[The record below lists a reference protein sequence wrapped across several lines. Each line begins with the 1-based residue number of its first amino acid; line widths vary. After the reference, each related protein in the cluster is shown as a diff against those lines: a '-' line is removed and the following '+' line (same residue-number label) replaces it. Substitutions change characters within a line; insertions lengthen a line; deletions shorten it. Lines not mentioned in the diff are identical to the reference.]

1 MPDALPDSL
10 PATAPQPTRLAD
22 YRPPDFLVDRVD
34 LVFDLGEAD
43 TRVASH
49 IALRRNPQAAS
60 PGAPLRLDGDE
71 LELVAVA
78 LDGKPLDA
86 GDYRQEPGGAL
97 VITAVPDSFALDIET
112 RINPLGNTALNGL
125 YISGGNFC
133 TQCEPEGFRRI
144 TYFLDRPDVMAR
156 YTVTIRADK
165 ARYPVLLSNGN
176 PAGQG
181 DLPGGRHWA
190 KWVDPHPKPSYL
202 FALVAGDLVAFEDR
216 FTTRSG
222 RAVPLGIWVRR
233 GDEDKCGHAME
244 SLKKSMRWDEEVFG
258 LEYDLDVFNIVA
270 VSDFNMG
277 AMENKGLNIFNTRY
291 VLAKPES
298 ATDTDYQAIEAVIA
312 HEYFHNWTGDRVTCR
327 DWFQLSLKEGLT
339 VFRDQLFSADQ
350 GSPAVCRIGN
360 IRTLRAIQFPE
371 DAGPLAH
378 PVQPQSYLRIDNFY
392 TPTVYNKGAEVIRM
406 IHTLLGPEG
415 FRRGMD
421 LYIERHDNQAATIGD
436 FVAAMQDAAGSGPA
450 GGQPGSVDLGGFAL
464 WYEQAGTPEITV
476 EESYDEAARS
486 YELRIAQRVPPTP
499 GQPDKQPMPIPL
511 AMGLLGPNGDEL
523 PTRLDGESE
532 ARSGTRVLVAG
543 RERQV
548 FRFVDVPTPP
558 LPSLLRNFSAPVKLQ
573 GAPIERLKFLA
584 IHDTDPVARWD
595 AGQQVATRMLLD
607 RVAAYQRGRE
617 MPALDP
623 DVVAAMRQTLAGAE
637 RDPAFAAEAL
647 ALPSEANLAD
657 EMPVVAVEAI
667 HAARDSAR
675 AALGQA
681 LAEALSDT
689 YRRLA
694 DPGPYRIDG
703 HSIGRRALR
712 NVCLGYLAA
721 GDRVEGARLAT
732 AQFDS
737 AQVGAGANMTDVLA
751 ALGALID
758 IDCPERAAALDAFYR
773 RWEAD
778 PLVID
783 KWFALQARSALPGAT
798 LAVRALTQHPAFTR
812 ANPNRVRALVGTF
825 SQANPLHFHAA
836 SGSGYAFL
844 ADEVLLLDQ
853 PNPTTAAR
861 LVQPL
866 GQWRRHDA
874 ARQGL
879 MRAALDRILA
889 SPGLSPN
896 TYEMV
901 AKSLGAA
908 A

>member
-1 MPDALPDSL
+1 
-10 PATAPQPTRLAD
+10 
-22 YRPPDFLVDRVD
+22 
-34 LVFDLGEAD
+34 
-43 TRVASH
+43 
-49 IALRRNPQAAS
+49 
-60 PGAPLRLDGDE
+60 
-71 LELVAVA
+71 
-78 LDGKPLDA
+78 
-86 GDYRQEPGGAL
+86 
-97 VITAVPDSFALDIET
+97 
-112 RINPLGNTALNGL
+112 
-125 YISGGNFC
+125 
-133 TQCEPEGFRRI
+133 
-144 TYFLDRPDVMAR
+144 
-156 YTVTIRADK
+156 
-165 ARYPVLLSNGN
+165 
-176 PAGQG
+176 
-181 DLPGGRHWA
+181 
-190 KWVDPHPKPSYL
+190 
-202 FALVAGDLVAFEDR
+202 
-216 FTTRSG
+216 
-222 RAVPLGIWVRR
+222 
-233 GDEDKCGHAME
+233 
-244 SLKKSMRWDEEVFG
+244 
-258 LEYDLDVFNIVA
+258 
-270 VSDFNMG
+270 
-277 AMENKGLNIFNTRY
+277 
-291 VLAKPES
+291 
-298 ATDTDYQAIEAVIA
+298 
-312 HEYFHNWTGDRVTCR
+312 
-327 DWFQLSLKEGLT
+327 
-339 VFRDQLFSADQ
+339 
-350 GSPAVCRIGN
+350 
-360 IRTLRAIQFPE
+360 
-371 DAGPLAH
+371 
-378 PVQPQSYLRIDNFY
+378 
-392 TPTVYNKGAEVIRM
+392 
-406 IHTLLGPEG
+406 
-415 FRRGMD
+415 
-421 LYIERHDNQAATIGD
+421 
-436 FVAAMQDAAGSGPA
+436 
-450 GGQPGSVDLGGFAL
+450 
-464 WYEQAGTPEITV
+464 
-476 EESYDEAARS
+476 
-486 YELRIAQRVPPTP
+486 
-499 GQPDKQPMPIPL
+499 MPIPL

-703 HSIGRRALR
+703 RSIGRRALR